1 MPYTIRKVRNKDC
14 YKVVNKINDRIHAK
28 CSTLENAKKQK
39 RLLDAIDHGF
49 KLGKS
54 SKKRTKKRSVK
65 KRSVKK
71 RSVKKR
77 SVKKRSVKK
86 RSVKKHSK
94 KRSKKRSVKT

>member
-49 KLGKS
+49 KPKS
-54 SKKRTKKRSVK
+54 SKKKKSKKRSVK
-65 KRSVKK
+65 KM
-71 RSVKKR
+71 
-77 SVKKRSVKK
+77 
-86 RSVKKHSK
+86 SK
-94 KRSKKRSVKT
+94 KRSNKK